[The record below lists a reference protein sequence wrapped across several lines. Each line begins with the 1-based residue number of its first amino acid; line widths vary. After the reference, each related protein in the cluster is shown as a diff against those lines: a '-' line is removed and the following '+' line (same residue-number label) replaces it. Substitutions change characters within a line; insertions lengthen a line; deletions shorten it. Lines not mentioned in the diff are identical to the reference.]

1 MPFAPPAG
9 TELVSHLGAG
19 TVFDVAVVREPPRA
33 EGAPDVALICKRLT
47 PRVLREPAGRAAIIR
62 EAKVLA
68 LARHPALPRLI
79 RVGADGHGPFVI
91 ETRTEGVSLR
101 ELVEAWRSRAGGVP
115 ALLAAH
121 VARASIEALD
131 QIHALEDEHGPLRV
145 VHGDLGPDNMMLG
158 PIGQI
163 GVIDLGAAR
172 WRGMEPDLVTADRG
186 TLPFVAPEVARGDE
200 PPSAAA
206 DVYALAATLLY
217 VATGLS
223 PVDAS
228 EPAAML
234 VEVGE
239 RGVRVDRIDR
249 AGAFTPEQ
257 RRALAAALAFD
268 RGARAEGAGAL
279 RAAFAAPNQG
289 PIPRE

>member
-9 TELVSHLGAG
+9 SELVQYLGAG
-19 TVFDVAVVREPPRA
+19 TVFDVALVREQSSPEA
-33 EGAPDVALICKRLT
+33 AGGSALICKRLT
-47 PRVLREPAGRAAIIR
+47 PRVLREPAGRAAILR
-62 EAKVLA
+62 EARVLRI
-68 LARHPALPRLI
+68 ARHPALPGLI

-91 ETRTEGVSLR
+91 ETRTEGISLR
-101 ELVEAWRSRAGGVP
+101 RLVDGWRSRVGGVP
-115 ALLAAH
+115 PLLAAH
-121 VARASIEALD
+121 IARESTEALE
-131 QIHALEDEHGPLRV
+131 QIHAIEDDGGPLAM
-145 VHGDLGPDNMMLG
+145 VHGDLGPDNMIFG
-158 PIGQI
+158 PLGQI

-172 WRGMEPDLVTADRG
+172 WRGMDADLITADRG

-217 VATGLS
+217 VATGVW

-234 VEVGE
+234 IEVGE
-239 RGVRVDRIDR
+239 RGVRVDRIEQ
-249 AGAFTPEQ
+249 AVAFGPEQ

-268 RGARAEGAGAL
+268 RGARAATARAL
-279 RAAFAAPNQG
+279 REAFSAPRRG
-289 PIPRE
+289 E

>member
-9 TELVSHLGAG
+9 SELVQHLGAG
-19 TVFDVAVVREPPRA
+19 TVFDVALVREQTGP
-33 EGAPDVALICKRLT
+33 GAAPGSVWICKRLT
-47 PRVLREPAGRAAIIR
+47 PRVLREPAGRAAILR
-62 EAKVLA
+62 ESRALA
-68 LARHPALPRLI
+68 IARHPALPGLI

-91 ETRTEGVSLR
+91 ETRTEGFSLR
-101 ELVEAWRSRAGGVP
+101 ELVDGWRARAGGVP

-121 VARASIEALD
+121 IAREATEALA
-131 QIHALEDEHGPLRV
+131 QIHALEDAGGPLDL
-145 VHGDLGPDNMMLG
+145 VHGDLGPDNMIFGPLG
-158 PIGQI
+158 QVGL
-163 GVIDLGAAR
+163 IDLGAAR
-172 WRGMEPDLVTADRG
+172 WRGMEADLVTDDRG

-200 PPSAAA
+200 PPGAAA

-234 VEVGE
+234 LEVGD
-239 RGVRVDRIDR
+239 RGVRVDRIEQ
-249 AGAFTPEQ
+249 AAAFGPEQ

-268 RGARAEGAGAL
+268 RGARVDTARAL
-279 RAAFAAPNQG
+279 REAFAL
-289 PIPRE
+289 PRRGE